1 MVCRAEAR
9 RRGRHVARLSNPT
22 RKRGKQMRAWL
33 YYRLSRDEDEEL
45 NSLTNQRSI
54 IAGYAEKNGFTI
66 AGESFDDNVSGMHFD
81 RDGIEKICEAV
92 EQNQIDAVIVKDLS
106 RLGRHRTQTA
116 VFIDYLKKHD
126 VRVISVTENIDTSNE
141 NDDLVIGM
149 KQIINDMYA
158 KDASRKIRST
168 YRQKQKEGIVII
180 PPFGYFKDKNTR
192 QVVIV
197 EEAADTVRLIFK
209 LYLDG
214 YGFKQIAKKLNA
226 DGVHTPAYYQQTLLG
241 KNVPH
246 TWPQISKQQLWIST
260 TIKRILENEFYAGTL
275 ICHKTR
281 TDKINKTFRFIP
293 PEEQYRHENA
303 VPAIIDRETWQQAQ
317 FLLQKRVKD
326 RVRAAPGQKI
336 HRYTGIIECADCHSV
351 CTARTRKLP
360 QGGRRVEY
368 ICNTYHRYGKEYCTT
383 HLIREEV
390 LDDLVYKELLR
401 VKKMAHA
408 NWEAI
413 DALAKDWAAQKFNA
427 ERQIDRLQERISVLK
442 NEVEQILME
451 RIRDKAHADIYDV
464 MLQKRD
470 EAIQSAEQQINEY
483 RDAQASLEA
492 RKESMRPGIDLLDA
506 ITSESSVSDAH
517 LRMFVNKV
525 YLHEQDGKLSVEFVL
540 NADFQ
545 THLDL
550 YDQNGELT
558 DVCNDLGYYF
568 SKASAN
574 ASA

>member
-1 MVCRAEAR
+1 
-9 RRGRHVARLSNPT
+9 
-22 RKRGKQMRAWL
+22 MRAWL

-168 YRQKQKEGIVII
+168 YRQKQKEGIVLI

-401 VKKMAHA
+401 VKKMAYA

-483 RDAQASLEA
+483 RDAQASIEA

>member
-1 MVCRAEAR
+1 
-9 RRGRHVARLSNPT
+9 
-22 RKRGKQMRAWL
+22 MRAWL

-483 RDAQASLEA
+483 RDAQASIEA

-568 SKASAN
+568 SKASAEV
-574 ASA
+574 SA

>member
-1 MVCRAEAR
+1 
-9 RRGRHVARLSNPT
+9 
-22 RKRGKQMRAWL
+22 MRAWL

-492 RKESMRPGIDLLDA
+492 RKESMQPGIDLLDA

-525 YLHEQDGKLSVEFVL
+525 YLHEQDGKLRVEFVL

>member
-1 MVCRAEAR
+1 
-9 RRGRHVARLSNPT
+9 
-22 RKRGKQMRAWL
+22 MRAWL

-483 RDAQASLEA
+483 RDAQASIEA
-492 RKESMRPGIDLLDA
+492 RKESMRPSIDLLDA
-506 ITSESSVSDAH
+506 ITSEGSVSDAH

-558 DVCNDLGYYF
+558 DVCNDLSYYF

>member
-1 MVCRAEAR
+1 
-9 RRGRHVARLSNPT
+9 
-22 RKRGKQMRAWL
+22 MRAWL

-168 YRQKQKEGIVII
+168 YRQKQKEGIVLI

-492 RKESMRPGIDLLDA
+492 RKESMQPGIDLLDA

-525 YLHEQDGKLSVEFVL
+525 YLHEQDGKLRVEFVL

-550 YDQNGELT
+550 YDQNGELK

>member
-1 MVCRAEAR
+1 
-9 RRGRHVARLSNPT
+9 
-22 RKRGKQMRAWL
+22 MRAWL

-168 YRQKQKEGIVII
+168 YRQKQKEGIVLI

-451 RIRDKAHADIYDV
+451 RIRDKAHANIYDV

-483 RDAQASLEA
+483 RDAQASIEA
-492 RKESMRPGIDLLDA
+492 RKESMRSSIDLLDA
-506 ITSESSVSDAH
+506 ITSEGSVSDAH

>member
-1 MVCRAEAR
+1 M
-9 RRGRHVARLSNPT
+9 
-22 RKRGKQMRAWL
+22 
-33 YYRLSRDEDEEL
+33 
-45 NSLTNQRSI
+45 
-54 IAGYAEKNGFTI
+54 
-66 AGESFDDNVSGMHFD
+66 
-81 RDGIEKICEAV
+81 
-92 EQNQIDAVIVKDLS
+92 
-106 RLGRHRTQTA
+106 
-116 VFIDYLKKHD
+116 
-126 VRVISVTENIDTSNE
+126 
-141 NDDLVIGM
+141 
-149 KQIINDMYA
+149 
-158 KDASRKIRST
+158 
-168 YRQKQKEGIVII
+168 
-180 PPFGYFKDKNTR
+180 
-192 QVVIV
+192 IV

-390 LDDLVYKELLR
+390 CPSR
-401 VKKMAHA
+401 FRG
-408 NWEAI
+408 
-413 DALAKDWAAQKFNA
+413 Q
-427 ERQIDRLQERISVLK
+427 
-442 NEVEQILME
+442 
-451 RIRDKAHADIYDV
+451 
-464 MLQKRD
+464 
-470 EAIQSAEQQINEY
+470 
-483 RDAQASLEA
+483 
-492 RKESMRPGIDLLDA
+492 
-506 ITSESSVSDAH
+506 
-517 LRMFVNKV
+517 
-525 YLHEQDGKLSVEFVL
+525 
-540 NADFQ
+540 
-545 THLDL
+545 
-550 YDQNGELT
+550 
-558 DVCNDLGYYF
+558 
-568 SKASAN
+568 
-574 ASA
+574 

>member
-1 MVCRAEAR
+1 
-9 RRGRHVARLSNPT
+9 
-22 RKRGKQMRAWL
+22 MRAWL

-303 VPAIIDRETWQQAQ
+303 VPAIIDKETWQQAQ

-483 RDAQASLEA
+483 RDAQASIEA
-492 RKESMRPGIDLLDA
+492 RKESMRPSIDLLDA
-506 ITSESSVSDAH
+506 ITSEGSVSDAH

-558 DVCNDLGYYF
+558 DVCNDLSYYF

>member
-1 MVCRAEAR
+1 
-9 RRGRHVARLSNPT
+9 
-22 RKRGKQMRAWL
+22 MRAWL

-168 YRQKQKEGIVII
+168 YRQKQKEGIVLI

-483 RDAQASLEA
+483 RDAQASIEA

-506 ITSESSVSDAH
+506 ITSEGSVSDAH

>member
-1 MVCRAEAR
+1 
-9 RRGRHVARLSNPT
+9 
-22 RKRGKQMRAWL
+22 MRAWL

-506 ITSESSVSDAH
+506 ITSEGSVSDAH

-568 SKASAN
+568 SKASAEV
-574 ASA
+574 SA

>member
-1 MVCRAEAR
+1 
-9 RRGRHVARLSNPT
+9 
-22 RKRGKQMRAWL
+22 MRAWL

-483 RDAQASLEA
+483 RDAQASIEA

-506 ITSESSVSDAH
+506 ITSEGNVSDAH

>member
-1 MVCRAEAR
+1 M
-9 RRGRHVARLSNPT
+9 RG
-22 RKRGKQMRAWL
+22 WL

-483 RDAQASLEA
+483 RDAQASIEA

-525 YLHEQDGKLSVEFVL
+525 YLHEQDRKLSVEFVL

>member
-66 AGESFDDNVSGMHFD
+66 AGESFDDNVSGMRFD

-483 RDAQASLEA
+483 RDAQASIEA

-506 ITSESSVSDAH
+506 ITSEGSVSDAH

>member
-1 MVCRAEAR
+1 
-9 RRGRHVARLSNPT
+9 
-22 RKRGKQMRAWL
+22 MRAWL

-451 RIRDKAHADIYDV
+451 RIRDKAHANIYDV

-492 RKESMRPGIDLLDA
+492 RKESMQPGIDLLDA

-525 YLHEQDGKLSVEFVL
+525 YLHEQDGKLRVEFVL

-550 YDQNGELT
+550 YDQNGELK

-568 SKASAN
+568 SKTSASA
-574 ASA
+574 SA

>member
-1 MVCRAEAR
+1 
-9 RRGRHVARLSNPT
+9 
-22 RKRGKQMRAWL
+22 MRAWL

-168 YRQKQKEGIVII
+168 YRQKQKEGIVLI

-483 RDAQASLEA
+483 RDAQASIEA
-492 RKESMRPGIDLLDA
+492 RKESMRSSIDLLDA
-506 ITSESSVSDAH
+506 ITSEGSVSDAH

>member
-1 MVCRAEAR
+1 
-9 RRGRHVARLSNPT
+9 
-22 RKRGKQMRAWL
+22 MRAWL

-483 RDAQASLEA
+483 RDAQASIEA
-492 RKESMRPGIDLLDA
+492 RKESMRPSIDLLDA
-506 ITSESSVSDAH
+506 ITSEGSVSDAH

-568 SKASAN
+568 SKTSASA
-574 ASA
+574 SA

>member
-1 MVCRAEAR
+1 
-9 RRGRHVARLSNPT
+9 
-22 RKRGKQMRAWL
+22 MRAWL

-168 YRQKQKEGIVII
+168 YRQKQKEGIVLI

-401 VKKMAHA
+401 VKKMAYA

-506 ITSESSVSDAH
+506 IASEGSVSDAH

-525 YLHEQDGKLSVEFVL
+525 YLHEQDGKLRVEFVL

>member
-1 MVCRAEAR
+1 
-9 RRGRHVARLSNPT
+9 
-22 RKRGKQMRAWL
+22 MRAWL

-66 AGESFDDNVSGMHFD
+66 AGESFDDNVSGMRFD

-368 ICNTYHRYGKEYCTT
+368 ICSTYHRYGKEYCTT

-492 RKESMRPGIDLLDA
+492 RKESMRPGIDLLDT
-506 ITSESSVSDAH
+506 ITSEGSVSDAH

-525 YLHEQDGKLSVEFVL
+525 YLHEQDGKLRVEFVL

>member
-1 MVCRAEAR
+1 
-9 RRGRHVARLSNPT
+9 
-22 RKRGKQMRAWL
+22 MRAWL

-66 AGESFDDNVSGMHFD
+66 AGESFDDNVSGMRFD

-506 ITSESSVSDAH
+506 IASEGSVSDAH

>member
-1 MVCRAEAR
+1 
-9 RRGRHVARLSNPT
+9 
-22 RKRGKQMRAWL
+22 MRAWL

-368 ICNTYHRYGKEYCTT
+368 ICNTYPRYGKEYCTT

-506 ITSESSVSDAH
+506 ITSEGSVSDAH

-525 YLHEQDGKLSVEFVL
+525 YLHEQDEKLRVEFVL

>member
-1 MVCRAEAR
+1 M
-9 RRGRHVARLSNPT
+9 RG
-22 RKRGKQMRAWL
+22 WL

-525 YLHEQDGKLSVEFVL
+525 YLHEQDRKLSVEFVL

>member
-1 MVCRAEAR
+1 M
-9 RRGRHVARLSNPT
+9 RG
-22 RKRGKQMRAWL
+22 WL

-168 YRQKQKEGIVII
+168 YRQKQKEGIVLI

-483 RDAQASLEA
+483 RDAQASIEA

>member
-1 MVCRAEAR
+1 
-9 RRGRHVARLSNPT
+9 
-22 RKRGKQMRAWL
+22 MRAWL

-483 RDAQASLEA
+483 RDAQASIEA

-506 ITSESSVSDAH
+506 ITSEGSVSDAH

-568 SKASAN
+568 SKTSASA
-574 ASA
+574 SA

>member
-1 MVCRAEAR
+1 
-9 RRGRHVARLSNPT
+9 
-22 RKRGKQMRAWL
+22 MRAWL

-401 VKKMAHA
+401 VKKMAYA

-492 RKESMRPGIDLLDA
+492 RKESMQPGIDLLDA

-550 YDQNGELT
+550 YDQNGELK

-568 SKASAN
+568 SKTSASA
-574 ASA
+574 SA

>member
-1 MVCRAEAR
+1 
-9 RRGRHVARLSNPT
+9 
-22 RKRGKQMRAWL
+22 MRAWL

-506 ITSESSVSDAH
+506 ITSEGSVSDAH

>member
-1 MVCRAEAR
+1 
-9 RRGRHVARLSNPT
+9 
-22 RKRGKQMRAWL
+22 MRAWL

-401 VKKMAHA
+401 VKKMAYA

>member
-1 MVCRAEAR
+1 M
-9 RRGRHVARLSNPT
+9 RG
-22 RKRGKQMRAWL
+22 WL

-483 RDAQASLEA
+483 RDAQASIEA

-506 ITSESSVSDAH
+506 ITSEGSVSDAH

>member
-1 MVCRAEAR
+1 
-9 RRGRHVARLSNPT
+9 
-22 RKRGKQMRAWL
+22 MRAWL

-492 RKESMRPGIDLLDA
+492 RKESMQPGIDLLDA
-506 ITSESSVSDAH
+506 ITSEGNVSDAH

-525 YLHEQDGKLSVEFVL
+525 YLHEQDGKLRVEFVL

-550 YDQNGELT
+550 YDQNGELK

-568 SKASAN
+568 SKTSAN

>member
-1 MVCRAEAR
+1 
-9 RRGRHVARLSNPT
+9 
-22 RKRGKQMRAWL
+22 MRAWL

-81 RDGIEKICEAV
+81 WDGIEKICEAV
-92 EQNQIDAVIVKDLS
+92 EQNQIDAVIVKDRS

>member
-1 MVCRAEAR
+1 
-9 RRGRHVARLSNPT
+9 
-22 RKRGKQMRAWL
+22 MRAWL

-492 RKESMRPGIDLLDA
+492 RKESMQPGIDLLDA

-525 YLHEQDGKLSVEFVL
+525 YLHEQDGKLRVEFVL

-550 YDQNGELT
+550 YDQNGELK

-568 SKASAN
+568 SKTSASA
-574 ASA
+574 SA

>member
-1 MVCRAEAR
+1 
-9 RRGRHVARLSNPT
+9 
-22 RKRGKQMRAWL
+22 MRAWL

-66 AGESFDDNVSGMHFD
+66 AGESFDDNVSGMRFD

-483 RDAQASLEA
+483 RDAQASIEA
-492 RKESMRPGIDLLDA
+492 RKESMRPSIDLLDA
-506 ITSESSVSDAH
+506 ITSEGSVSDAH

-550 YDQNGELT
+550 YNQNGELT

-568 SKASAN
+568 SKASAEV
-574 ASA
+574 SA

>member
-1 MVCRAEAR
+1 
-9 RRGRHVARLSNPT
+9 
-22 RKRGKQMRAWL
+22 MRAWL

-92 EQNQIDAVIVKDLS
+92 EQNQIDAVIIKDLS

-483 RDAQASLEA
+483 RDAQASIEA

-506 ITSESSVSDAH
+506 ITSEGSVGDAH

-568 SKASAN
+568 SKASDN

>member
-1 MVCRAEAR
+1 
-9 RRGRHVARLSNPT
+9 
-22 RKRGKQMRAWL
+22 MRAWL

-168 YRQKQKEGIVII
+168 YRQKQKEGIVLI

-483 RDAQASLEA
+483 RDAQASIEA

>member
-1 MVCRAEAR
+1 
-9 RRGRHVARLSNPT
+9 
-22 RKRGKQMRAWL
+22 MRAWL

-116 VFIDYLKKHD
+116 VFLDYLKKHD
-126 VRVISVTENIDTSNE
+126 ERVISVTENIDTSNE

-483 RDAQASLEA
+483 RDAQASIEA

-506 ITSESSVSDAH
+506 ITSEGSVSDAH

>member
-1 MVCRAEAR
+1 
-9 RRGRHVARLSNPT
+9 
-22 RKRGKQMRAWL
+22 MRAWL

-66 AGESFDDNVSGMHFD
+66 AGESFDDNISGMRFD

-483 RDAQASLEA
+483 RDAQASIEA

-506 ITSESSVSDAH
+506 ITSEGSVSDAH

>member
-1 MVCRAEAR
+1 
-9 RRGRHVARLSNPT
+9 
-22 RKRGKQMRAWL
+22 MRAWL

-168 YRQKQKEGIVII
+168 YRQKQKEGIVLI

-451 RIRDKAHADIYDV
+451 RIRDKAHANIYDV

-483 RDAQASLEA
+483 RDAQASIEA
-492 RKESMRPGIDLLDA
+492 RKESMRPSIDLLDA
-506 ITSESSVSDAH
+506 ITSEGSVSDAH

-525 YLHEQDGKLSVEFVL
+525 YLHEQDGKLRVEFVL

-568 SKASAN
+568 PPAPPN

>member
-1 MVCRAEAR
+1 M
-9 RRGRHVARLSNPT
+9 RG
-22 RKRGKQMRAWL
+22 WL

-281 TDKINKTFRFIP
+281 TNKINKTFRFIP

-483 RDAQASLEA
+483 RDAQASIEA

>member
-1 MVCRAEAR
+1 
-9 RRGRHVARLSNPT
+9 
-22 RKRGKQMRAWL
+22 MRAWL

-192 QVVIV
+192 QVVSV

-368 ICNTYHRYGKEYCTT
+368 ICSTYHRYGKEYCTT

-413 DALAKDWAAQKFNA
+413 DALAKGWAAQKFNA

-451 RIRDKAHADIYDV
+451 RIRDKAHANIYDV

-492 RKESMRPGIDLLDA
+492 RKESMRPGIDLLDT

-525 YLHEQDGKLSVEFVL
+525 YLHEQDGKLRVEFVL

-558 DVCNDLGYYF
+558 DVCNDLSYYF

>member
-1 MVCRAEAR
+1 
-9 RRGRHVARLSNPT
+9 
-22 RKRGKQMRAWL
+22 MRAWL

-106 RLGRHRTQTA
+106 RLGRHRAQTA

-168 YRQKQKEGIVII
+168 YRQKQKEGIVLI

-451 RIRDKAHADIYDV
+451 RIRDKAHANIYDV

-483 RDAQASLEA
+483 RDAQASIEA
-492 RKESMRPGIDLLDA
+492 RKESMRPSIDLLDA
-506 ITSESSVSDAH
+506 ITSEGSVSDAH

-525 YLHEQDGKLSVEFVL
+525 YLHEQDGKLRVEFVL

-558 DVCNDLGYYF
+558 DVCNDLG

>member
-1 MVCRAEAR
+1 
-9 RRGRHVARLSNPT
+9 
-22 RKRGKQMRAWL
+22 MRAWL

-66 AGESFDDNVSGMHFD
+66 AGESFDDNVSGMRFD

-483 RDAQASLEA
+483 RDAQASIEA
-492 RKESMRPGIDLLDA
+492 RKESMRPSIDLLDA
-506 ITSESSVSDAH
+506 ITSEGSVSDAH

-525 YLHEQDGKLSVEFVL
+525 YLHEQDGKLRVEFVL